1 MRPRRPAALA
11 LTSALAAV
19 TACAGGGSGG
29 DADGYITAEEA
40 VAWEGLPWDA
50 RIAYGPD
57 ERHFGELRLPPG
69 AGPHPVA
76 VVLHGG
82 CWMSLADHD
91 YMDPV
96 AAALTEAGWATWNL
110 EFRAVDQEGGAWPG
124 IFRDV
129 AAGIDHLREVARD
142 HPLDL
147 ERVVAVGHSSGGHLA
162 LWAAARARIPEGAD
176 LHAPGP
182 LPLHAVVGLAAIA
195 DVEHYHGLGIGW
207 DDGCGDAPVR
217 LLGGHAP
224 SDVPERLSQASPAA
238 LGPTGVPRLLL
249 TGADDRAV
257 PPEHGEAY
265 VAGAVAGGEEA
276 EHHVLPRS
284 AHFEIVAP
292 WTPAWQEAWA
302 LVGPFLDRI
311 RASG

>member
-1 MRPRRPAALA
+1 
-11 LTSALAAV
+11 
-19 TACAGGGSGG
+19 
-29 DADGYITAEEA
+29 
-40 VAWEGLPWDA
+40 
-50 RIAYGPD
+50 
-57 ERHFGELRLPPG
+57 
-69 AGPHPVA
+69 
-76 VVLHGG
+76 
-82 CWMSLADHD
+82 
-91 YMDPV
+91 
-96 AAALTEAGWATWNL
+96 
-110 EFRAVDQEGGAWPG
+110 
-124 IFRDV
+124 
-129 AAGIDHLREVARD
+129 
-142 HPLDL
+142 
-147 ERVVAVGHSSGGHLA
+147 
-162 LWAAARARIPEGAD
+162 
-176 LHAPGP
+176 
-182 LPLHAVVGLAAIA
+182 VVGLAAIA

-224 SDVPERLSQASPAA
+224 LDAPERLSQASPAA

-276 EHHVLPRS
+276 EHHVLARS

-311 RASG
+311 QRSG